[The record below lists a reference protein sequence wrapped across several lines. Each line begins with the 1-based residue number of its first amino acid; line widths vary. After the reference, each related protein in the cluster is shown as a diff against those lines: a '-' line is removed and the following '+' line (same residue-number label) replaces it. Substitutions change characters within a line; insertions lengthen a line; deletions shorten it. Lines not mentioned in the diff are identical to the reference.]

1 MGRKGAARGSNKS
14 NCILLVLLCAVLWG
28 STAMTTGAA
37 SGEKT
42 IKPVWDAKSMGSFI
56 QPNITHEWTAQDWME
71 ELSILKE
78 AGHRLVI
85 IQWTGDSKKKETIYP
100 TALDGFKQDTSYKG
114 DPLEFALQAA
124 DELGLD
130 VWLGLN
136 ENQDWYKYH
145 ADQQVWLHQLFTYG
159 LAFVDELHNR
169 YGGHSSLKGYYLTNE
184 MENCSYQ
191 SRTSIRNLAAEF
203 KRVVDHVHA
212 LPGNLKTSTAPALW
226 PESWCAQSPAQNQK
240 AWKQTWDGILQQVP
254 LDYLIVQDGL
264 GGGYRSKEA
273 TIQWYAFMK
282 SVTDRHPMTK
292 LWADVETFRSVNPEP
307 WFAEPM
313 PIREVVQHMQRIKP
327 YVDELITFSYD
338 HYQSPKVVGVPYY
351 HETYMQYVN
360 TGRVDSEAP
369 VVPSGLHVAAWGTD
383 KIKLVWQPSSDNI
396 GAMYYVY
403 RDGVKIGKSYVP
415 QYQDTGLIP
424 NTTYRYRVE
433 AADAAGNRS
442 RLSDPVSI
450 ATSYQSTDWALGKSY
465 VVSMPANS
473 AYPDRESNK
482 LTDGNAASNDPLD
495 LAWQGRKAGKVPQT
509 YTVTLDLEKTRPID
523 GVSLQFLTHGSIG
536 AALPTK
542 VEYWISDDDIQY
554 RLLGQAP
561 YRSANYGE
569 PAVNRQVQ
577 FGLVFPQEQ
586 ARYVKAVITIKPESW
601 VFMDEFH
608 VEQYKGAGI
617 PVKEQLE
624 RVSLHK
630 PYTVSHA
637 AAAAYPDQGRVKLT
651 DGKLGSIE
659 FTDPAWQAR
668 ADIAKYSVT
677 LDLGRPVKLRRLDA
691 SFLRDEGAAINLP
704 EYITVRTST
713 DGQHFTTR
721 GTIQKV
727 PAERKARKAY
737 IFKLTSTVKAKYVQ
751 VDISTSSGWSFMD
764 EMTVYR

>member
-1 MGRKGAARGSNKS
+1 MGRQWFARGRRKL
-14 NCILLVLLCAVLWG
+14 NCMLFILLFAALWS
-28 STAMTTGAA
+28 STSSTTIAA
-37 SGEKT
+37 SGDKAV
-42 IKPVWDAKSMGSFI
+42 KPVWDARSIGSFI
-56 QPNITHEWTAQDWME
+56 QPNITYEWTAQDWLE

-78 AGHRLVI
+78 AGNRLVI

-100 TALDGFKQDTSYKG
+100 TALAGFKQDAKYKG

-124 DELGLD
+124 DSLGLE

-159 LAFVDELHNR
+159 LKFVDELQAR
-169 YGGHSSLKGYYLTNE
+169 YAEHPSLKGYYLNNE

-191 SRTSIRNLAAEF
+191 SKASIRNLAAEF
-203 KRVVDHVHA
+203 KRIVDHVHA
-212 LPGNLKTSTAPALW
+212 LPGNMKTSTAPALW
-226 PESWCAQSPAQNQK
+226 PESWCTQSPAQNQR
-240 AWKQTWDGILQQVP
+240 AWKQTWDGILQQVA

-338 HYQSPKVVGVPYY
+338 HYQSPKIVGVSYY
-351 HETYMQYVN
+351 HETYLQYVR

-369 VVPSGLHVAAWGTD
+369 TVPSGLQVAAWGTD
-383 KIKLVWQPSSDNI
+383 KVKLVWQPSSDNI

-415 QYQDTGLIP
+415 QYQDSGLIP
-424 NTTYRYRVE
+424 NTTYRYRIE

-442 RLSDPVSI
+442 RLSDPISI
-450 ATSYQSTDWALGKSY
+450 ATSYQATDWALGKSY

-473 AYPDRESNK
+473 AYPDRESK
-482 LTDGNAASNDPLD
+482 LTDGNAASNEPLD
-495 LAWQGRKAGKVPQT
+495 PAWQGRKAGRMPET
-509 YTVTLDLEKTRPID
+509 YTVILDLEKIRPVE
-523 GVSLQFLTHGSIG
+523 GVSLQFLTHGAVG
-536 AALPTK
+536 AVLPDT
-542 VEYWISDDDIQY
+542 VEYWISDDNINY
-554 RLLGQAP
+554 RSLGQAP

-577 FGLVFPQEQ
+577 FGLVFPQAQ
-586 ARYVKAVITIKPESW
+586 ARYVKAVITIMPESW

-608 VEQYKGAGI
+608 VDHYKGAGI
-617 PVKEQLE
+617 PIKEPLE

-637 AAAAYPDQGRVKLT
+637 AASSYPDQRRVKLT
-651 DGKLGSIE
+651 DGKLGSVE
-659 FTDPAWQAR
+659 YTDSAWQGR

-677 LDLGRPVKLRRLDA
+677 LDLLRPVMLRRLDA
-691 SFLRDEGAAINLP
+691 SFLRDEGAAIRLP

-713 DGQHFTTR
+713 DGQRFTTR
-721 GTIQKV
+721 GTLNKV
-727 PAERKARKAY
+727 PANHKSRQAY
-737 IFKLTSTVKAKYVQ
+737 IFKLTSTVKARYVQ
-751 VDISTSSGWSFMD
+751 VEIITSSGWSFMD